1 MEKLMQIA
9 KKNADHVLI
18 RNIKEEMTNVSFEN
32 GELKNIE
39 TSIASNIALTLIKD
53 GKIGFAYTTNLI
65 DREQFVK
72 NALTSLKGGVDG
84 SYGISNSGDPVK
96 LNSYDKSIENIGTSQ
111 LVDEAKRT
119 IDYLKTKTDGQ
130 VNLEQGMVKEEIR
143 ILNSN
148 GVDYS
153 QKNSSYFLYPMV
165 LYPGSYSSVM
175 RAFAS
180 KSLKNIDQ
188 NILDLLLNLY
198 NSSIKQ
204 VCPPG
209 GQMKVLFLPEAF
221 YTIAWRMISALSSEN
236 AYYNISPIKDKIGSK
251 IFSSMI
257 TAYDNPIDDTMP
269 GSRSFDDE
277 GTVTSKV
284 MLIENGVLQSFYFDR
299 KTAKK
304 MGTKST
310 GNGYCREI
318 SRLPKPDVR
327 NFTIEAGALTLE
339 QMIKSIDKGVIVP
352 SVLGA
357 HSGNIPNGDFSV
369 GLSPGI
375 YVENGEIVGHVNDSM
390 VAGNIYDVL
399 NKVIAIEN
407 EKHLA
412 SMGCFPA
419 VLFDNINVVMK

>member
-18 RNIKEEMTNVSFEN
+18 RNVKEEMTNVSFEN

-53 GKIGFAYTTNLI
+53 GKIGFAYTTNLT

-72 NALTSLKGGVDG
+72 NALSSLKGGVDG
-84 SYGISNSGDPVK
+84 SFGISTSGNPAK

-111 LVDEAKRT
+111 LVEEAKRT
-119 IDYLKTKTDGQ
+119 IDYLKTRTDGQ
-130 VNLEQGMVKEEIR
+130 VNLEQGMVKEEIH

-153 QKNSSYFLYPMV
+153 QKNSSYFLYPML

-175 RAFAS
+175 RVFAT
-180 KSLKNIDQ
+180 KSFKSTDQ

-198 NSSIKQ
+198 NSSNKQ
-204 VCPPG
+204 VYPLS

-236 AYYNISPIKDKIGSK
+236 AFYNISPIKDKIGSK

-257 TAYDNPIDDTMP
+257 TAYDNPIDDTIP

-284 MLIENGVLQSFYFDR
+284 MLIENGVMQSFYFDR

-304 MGTKST
+304 MGTQST
-310 GNGYCREI
+310 GNGYCEQI

-327 NFTIEAGALTLE
+327 NFTVEAGTLTLE
-339 QMIKSIDKGVIVP
+339 QMIKSIDRGVIVP

-375 YVENGEIVGHVNDSM
+375 YVENGEIIGHIKDSM

>member
-198 NSSIKQ
+198 NSSNKQ

-327 NFTIEAGALTLE
+327 NFTIEAGALTIE

>member
-198 NSSIKQ
+198 NSSNKQ

-375 YVENGEIVGHVNDSM
+375 YVENGEIIGHVNDSM

>member
-180 KSLKNIDQ
+180 KSLKNTDQ

-198 NSSIKQ
+198 NSSNKQ

-327 NFTIEAGALTLE
+327 NFTIEAGALTIE

>member
-9 KKNADHVLI
+9 KKNADNVLI

-153 QKNSSYFLYPMV
+153 QKNSSYFL
-165 LYPGSYSSVM
+165 
-175 RAFAS
+175 
-180 KSLKNIDQ
+180 
-188 NILDLLLNLY
+188 
-198 NSSIKQ
+198 
-204 VCPPG
+204 
-209 GQMKVLFLPEAF
+209 
-221 YTIAWRMISALSSEN
+221 
-236 AYYNISPIKDKIGSK
+236 
-251 IFSSMI
+251 
-257 TAYDNPIDDTMP
+257 
-269 GSRSFDDE
+269 
-277 GTVTSKV
+277 
-284 MLIENGVLQSFYFDR
+284 DR
-299 KTAKK
+299 K
-304 MGTKST
+304 
-310 GNGYCREI
+310 
-318 SRLPKPDVR
+318 
-327 NFTIEAGALTLE
+327 
-339 QMIKSIDKGVIVP
+339 
-352 SVLGA
+352 SV
-357 HSGNIPNGDFSV
+357 V
-369 GLSPGI
+369 
-375 YVENGEIVGHVNDSM
+375 
-390 VAGNIYDVL
+390 
-399 NKVIAIEN
+399 
-407 EKHLA
+407 
-412 SMGCFPA
+412 
-419 VLFDNINVVMK
+419 

>member
-1 MEKLMQIA
+1 
-9 KKNADHVLI
+9 
-18 RNIKEEMTNVSFEN
+18 
-32 GELKNIE
+32 
-39 TSIASNIALTLIKD
+39 
-53 GKIGFAYTTNLI
+53 TTNLI

-180 KSLKNIDQ
+180 KSLKNTDQ

-198 NSSIKQ
+198 NSSNKQ

-327 NFTIEAGALTLE
+327 NFTIEAGALTIE

>member
-180 KSLKNIDQ
+180 KSLKNTDQ

-198 NSSIKQ
+198 NSSNKQ

>member
-72 NALTSLKGGVDG
+72 NALTSLKGGADG

-180 KSLKNIDQ
+180 KSLKNTDQ

-198 NSSIKQ
+198 NSSNKQ

>member
-9 KKNADHVLI
+9 KKNANHVLI

-198 NSSIKQ
+198 NSSNKQ

>member
-1 MEKLMQIA
+1 
-9 KKNADHVLI
+9 
-18 RNIKEEMTNVSFEN
+18 
-32 GELKNIE
+32 
-39 TSIASNIALTLIKD
+39 
-53 GKIGFAYTTNLI
+53 
-65 DREQFVK
+65 
-72 NALTSLKGGVDG
+72 
-84 SYGISNSGDPVK
+84 
-96 LNSYDKSIENIGTSQ
+96 
-111 LVDEAKRT
+111 
-119 IDYLKTKTDGQ
+119 
-130 VNLEQGMVKEEIR
+130 
-143 ILNSN
+143 
-148 GVDYS
+148 
-153 QKNSSYFLYPMV
+153 
-165 LYPGSYSSVM
+165 
-175 RAFAS
+175 
-180 KSLKNIDQ
+180 
-188 NILDLLLNLY
+188 
-198 NSSIKQ
+198 
-204 VCPPG
+204 
-209 GQMKVLFLPEAF
+209 
-221 YTIAWRMISALSSEN
+221 
-236 AYYNISPIKDKIGSK
+236 
-251 IFSSMI
+251 MI

-327 NFTIEAGALTLE
+327 NFTIEAGALTIE

>member
-198 NSSIKQ
+198 NSSNKQ

>member
-180 KSLKNIDQ
+180 KSLKNTDQ

-198 NSSIKQ
+198 NSSNKQ

-375 YVENGEIVGHVNDSM
+375 YVENGEIIGHVNDSM